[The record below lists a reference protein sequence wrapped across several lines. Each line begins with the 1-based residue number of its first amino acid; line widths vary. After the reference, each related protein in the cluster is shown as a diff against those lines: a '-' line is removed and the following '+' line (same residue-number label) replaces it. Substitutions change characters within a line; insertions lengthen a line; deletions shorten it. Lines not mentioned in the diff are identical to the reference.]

1 MAGFNVYQA
10 VTDRIIAQLEKGV
23 VPWHKPWSG
32 VMGGA
37 FNRVSKKPYSLLNQM
52 LLEHDGEYATFNQW
66 KNLGG
71 KIKKGAKSEIV
82 VFWKIFDKEEEKD
95 GEKEVK
101 HVPCLRYFN
110 VFHISQV
117 EGVEPLNQK
126 FVEHEPIEEAEKI
139 KTNYATREGLEIHE
153 IVTDKA
159 FYAPIEDYIQVPCRK
174 QYQDVAEFYATLFH
188 EMIHS
193 TSHKNRLNRIEG
205 TNKIAAFGSKDYSKE
220 ELTAE
225 IGSSFLMNYCGIEN
239 DNTFKN
245 HTGYIQS
252 WISVLKND
260 NKFIVS
266 AASKAEKATK
276 YVLNGKEQQKGLI
289 W

>member
-32 VMGGA
+32 VMDGA

-101 HVPCLRYFN
+101 HIPCLRYFN

-117 EGVEPLNQK
+117 EGVEPLNQN
-126 FVEHEPIEEAEKI
+126 FVEHKPIEEAEKI
-139 KTNYATREGLEIHE
+139 KTDYAVREGLEIRE

-188 EMIHS
+188 EMTHS
-193 TSHKNRLNRIEG
+193 TGNKDRLARLDPVA
-205 TNKIAAFGSKDYSKE
+205 TLAPFGSEDYSKE
-220 ELTAE
+220 ELVAE
-225 IGSSFLMNYCGIEN
+225 IGSSMLMNHVGIES
-239 DNTFKN
+239 DRTFGN
-245 HTGYIQS
+245 SAAYIKS
-252 WISVLKND
+252 WLKVLKDD
-260 NKFIVS
+260 NKFIVG
-266 AASKAEKATK
+266 AAGKAEKAVK
-276 YVLNGKEQQKGLI
+276 YILFGKDDKAA
-289 W
+289 

>member
-1 MAGFNVYQA
+1 MASFNVYQA

-82 VFWKIFDKEEEKD
+82 VFWKIFDKEEENN

-101 HVPCLRYFN
+101 HIPCLRYFN

-117 EGVEPLNQK
+117 EGVEPLNQN

-139 KTNYATREGLEIHE
+139 KTDYAAREGLEIRE

-188 EMIHS
+188 EMTHS
-193 TSHKNRLNRIEG
+193 TGNKDRLARLD
-205 TNKIAAFGSKDYSKE
+205 TVATLTPFGSEDYSKE
-220 ELTAE
+220 ELVAE
-225 IGSSFLMNYCGIEN
+225 IGSSMLMNHVGIES
-239 DNTFKN
+239 DRTFGN
-245 HTGYIQS
+245 SAAYIKS
-252 WISVLKND
+252 WLKVLKDD
-260 NKFIVS
+260 NKFIVG
-266 AASKAEKATK
+266 AAGMAEKAVK
-276 YVLNGKEQQKGLI
+276 YILFGKDDKAA
-289 W
+289 

>member
-1 MAGFNVYQA
+1 MADFNVYQA

-23 VPWHKPWSG
+23 VPWRKPWSG

-101 HVPCLRYFN
+101 HVPYLRYFN

-117 EGVEPLNQK
+117 EGVKPLNQN
-126 FVEHEPIEEAEKI
+126 FVEHEPIEEAEKV
-139 KTNYATREGLEIHE
+139 KNDYAAREGLEIRE
-153 IVTDKA
+153 VVSNEA
-159 FYAPIEDYIQVPCRK
+159 FYSPAEDYIQVPCKK
-174 QYQDVAEFYATLFH
+174 QYQDITEFYATLFH
-188 EMIHS
+188 EMTHS
-193 TSHKNRLNRIEG
+193 SGHKNRLARLDP
-205 TNKIAAFGSKDYSKE
+205 TATLAPFGSEDYSKE
-220 ELTAE
+220 ELVAE
-225 IGSSFLMNYCGIEN
+225 IGSSMLMNHVGIES
-239 DNTFKN
+239 DKTFN
-245 HTGYIQS
+245 NSTAYIKS
-252 WISVLKND
+252 WLKVLKDD
-260 NKFIVS
+260 NKFIVG
-266 AASKAEKATK
+266 AAGKAEKAVK
-276 YVLNGKEQQKGLI
+276 YILFGKDDKAA
-289 W
+289 